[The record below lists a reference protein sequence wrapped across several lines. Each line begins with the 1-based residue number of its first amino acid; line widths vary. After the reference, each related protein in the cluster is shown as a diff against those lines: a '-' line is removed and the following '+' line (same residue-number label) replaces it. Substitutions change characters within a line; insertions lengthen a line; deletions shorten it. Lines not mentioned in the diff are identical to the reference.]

1 MHQFKFPTVITE
13 ADQLTIIQTRGADY
27 ARHNT
32 ARPPVFKMLSTAL
45 NQQYVKKNLTSFQC
59 QNFSRERLMRQMEW
73 KVGSILGLAFNTC
86 HKFQFGHFVSCQP
99 RFQSCCIV
107 IAIAQGSWTAP

>member
-1 MHQFKFPTVITE
+1 M
-13 ADQLTIIQTRGADY
+13 
-27 ARHNT
+27 
-32 ARPPVFKMLSTAL
+32 
-45 NQQYVKKNLTSFQC
+45 VKKNLTSFQC

-73 KVGSILGLAFNTC
+73 KVGSILGLAFNAC

-107 IAIAQGSWTAP
+107 IAIAQGSRTAP